1 MPADGGA
8 SWIPADWDDVTPAWM
23 TAALQRR
30 CPGVEVAEVTVV
42 GRDEGTNRRARLGV
56 GYAAGAGPE
65 VVFVKAEGVHRDV
78 HARNGNLF
86 NEPELFGS
94 DLPLVVD
101 HPLPYHV
108 VVDRTALDYVIV
120 MEDVTRRGGDPRDST
135 RPLTVAQVERGVRDL
150 ARLHGTYWGL
160 APASHPGLGWL
171 QTWEPSEGWQAGLGP
186 RIPVGLERGG
196 DVLPDEVT
204 ALSPDALLGH
214 WVRAVLTYRTG
225 AMTLLHADAHI
236 GNTYVL
242 PDDRVG
248 FLDWQ
253 VCRRGNWSQDLA
265 YFVVGAL
272 TVEDRREGERRIVD
286 AYVDALE
293 VPADERPTSDEVWLR
308 YRASH
313 AYGLAIWLS
322 TLGTDGYQRREV
334 SHALAERYAA
344 AFTDADSCAA
354 LDDLGV

>member
-1 MPADGGA
+1 MAPMP
-8 SWIPADWDDVTPAWM
+8 IPADWDDVTAEWM
-23 TAALQRR
+23 TAVLARR
-30 CPGVEVAEVTVV
+30 FPGIEVTGLDLVWRSD
-42 GRDEGTNRRARLGV
+42 GSNRRARFALRHAADV
-56 GYAAGAGPE
+56 GPD
-65 VVFVKAEGVHRDV
+65 VVFVKAEGAHREV

-86 NEPELFGS
+86 NEPELFAAG
-94 DLPLVVD
+94 LPLAVD
-101 HPLPYHV
+101 LPLPYHV
-108 VVDRTALDYVIV
+108 VIDRPALDYIIV
-120 MEDVTRRGGDPRDST
+120 MEDVTGRGGDPRDAT
-135 RPLTVAQVERGVRDL
+135 RPMTVAQVERGVRDL
-150 ARLHGTYWGL
+150 ARLHSTYWGL
-160 APASHPGLGWL
+160 SPRSHPVLGWL
-171 QTWEPSEGWQAGLGP
+171 QTWEPTEGWQAGLRP
-186 RIPVGLERGG
+186 RIPVGLERSA
-196 DVLPDEVT
+196 DVLPAEVA
-204 ALSPDALLGH
+204 ALPAGELLRL

-225 AMTLLHADAHI
+225 ALTLLHADAHI

-272 TVEDRREGERRIVD
+272 TVEDRRAGEHRLLE
-286 AYVDALE
+286 AYADALE
-293 VPADERPTSDEVWLR
+293 VPVDERPTRDEVWLR

-344 AFTDADSCAA
+344 AFADGESCAA
-354 LDDLGV
+354 LDGLGV